1 MSNEMWEYRKKDAR
15 TPMKI
20 TADKELEQF
29 PGLSRAELDAVNDL
43 YTPYVFYKTKGVGRE
58 FWTSCCH
65 VKQRYLGEDRT
76 RTMTQEIRAA
86 LWSVHNDRI
95 FCPFCGRSA
104 ELKCVGKIGRGV
116 LLEEYQPVVFLHV
129 AKDGQTIWAQ
139 GYWSRKQ
146 YVKENTDT
154 LCAEPLY
161 MPTMVYRFR
170 PGEAVYWEKWN
181 SSWGRETKSFGA
193 EPFRRNG
200 LYSAVE
206 SYSVI
211 GLERLKESFLRYI
224 DVPAAMK
231 SVNPWNTDH
240 SKTDVLMR
248 FLHLAAQ
255 YPQQVEML
263 LKMGL
268 VDIVKDWVWR
278 RKKNKAV
285 LRWNETDPRKAFR
298 LNGAELKEWIGSGGH
313 TKTLVM
319 RKILLKE
326 GIRASISEAEQI
338 SLELDY
344 NVKNLREILKRA
356 EQWHMEGK
364 TVLRYLQRL
373 RTGCRNGSYSR
384 RLHTVLQIWKDYL
397 DAAEENGVE
406 LWKKKNL
413 LPEDLWTAHD
423 EETKKQR
430 ERREAEQKKAAREKA
445 KRDRAVWEK
454 RTAEVR
460 EKYALEM
467 DGLVIVAPECEQD
480 ILDEGKALCHCVGG
494 YADRHRDGKT
504 TILFLRRAEA
514 PQEPFLTIEMNGNRM
529 VQIHGYRNE
538 GLHTAHGRFAP
549 DPKEVYKDWLE
560 RWIKW
565 LKAGSKRR
573 KDGTPILPK
582 LKKKKQAVS
591 AA

>member
-1 MSNEMWEYRKKDAR
+1 MSDELWRYRKKEAR
-15 TPMKI
+15 EPMKI

-29 PGLSRAELDAVNDL
+29 PGLSRAELDAVNEL
-43 YTPYVFYKTKGVGRE
+43 FTPYVFYRKKGVGRE

-65 VKQRYLGEDRT
+65 AKQRYLGEDRT
-76 RTMTQEIRAA
+76 RTMTPEDREA
-86 LWSVHNDRI
+86 LWSGHNDSI
-95 FCPFCGRSA
+95 YCPFCGRWA
-104 ELKCVGKIGRGV
+104 KLKCVGKIGRGEA
-116 LLEEYQPVVFLHV
+116 LEEYQPVVFLR
-129 AKDGQTIWAQ
+129 ASKDGQTIWAQ
-139 GYWSRKQ
+139 GYWSRKE
-146 YVKENTDT
+146 YAKENTDT

-161 MPTMVYRFR
+161 MPTVVYRFR
-170 PGEAVYWEKWN
+170 PGEALYWEKG
-181 SSWGRETKSFGA
+181 SSGWFREAKSFGV

-224 DVPAAMK
+224 DVPGALRMLEPYNR
-231 SVNPWNTDH
+231 SE
-240 SKTDVLMR
+240 KTAVLMR

-268 VDIVKDWVWR
+268 SNIVRDWVSYK
-278 RKKNKAV
+278 KKNAAV

-319 RKILLKE
+319 RKILQKHHVP
-326 GIRASISEAEQI
+326 ASISEAEQI

-344 NVKNLREILKRA
+344 DERNLREILKRA

-423 EETKKQR
+423 AETKKQR
-430 ERREAEQKKAAREKA
+430 ERREEQQKKAAMEKA
-445 KRDRAVWEK
+445 ERDRAVWKK
-454 RTAEVR
+454 RTEEVR

-494 YADRHRDGKT
+494 YADRHRDGRT

-514 PQEPFLTIEMNGNRM
+514 PKESFLTIEMNGNRL

-538 GLHTAHGRFAP
+538 GLYSGKGRFAP

-560 RWIKW
+560 GWLKW
-565 LKAGSKRR
+565 LKAGSRRR

>member
-1 MSNEMWEYRKKDAR
+1 MSNEMWEYRKKEAR

-43 YTPYVFYKTKGVGRE
+43 YKPYVFYKTKGAGRE

-86 LWSVHNDRI
+86 LWSEHNDRI

-181 SSWGRETKSFGA
+181 SGWVRETKCFGA
-193 EPFRRNG
+193 EPFRRDG

-206 SYSVI
+206 DYSVI
-211 GLERLKESFLRYI
+211 GLERLKESFLKYI

-231 SVNPWNTDH
+231 SVNPWNTDY

-255 YPQQVEML
+255 YPQQTEML

-319 RKILLKE
+319 RKILQKHHVQT
-326 GIRASISEAEQI
+326 SISEAEQI
-338 SLELDY
+338 SLELNRDE
-344 NVKNLREILKRA
+344 KNLREIFTRA
-356 EQWHMEGK
+356 EQWHENGK
-364 TVLRYLQRL
+364 TVLRYLQRF
-373 RTGCRNGSYSR
+373 TGGCHVGGGYRPLGM
-384 RLHTVLQIWKDYL
+384 VLQIWKDYL

-430 ERREAEQKKAAREKA
+430 ERREAEQKKAAMEKK

-454 RTAEVR
+454 RTEEVR

-494 YADRHRDGKT
+494 YARRHRDGTT
-504 TILFLRRAEA
+504 TILFLRQAEA
-514 PQEPFLTIEMNGNRM
+514 PQEAFLTIEMNGNTL

-582 LKKKKQAVS
+582 PKKKKQAVS